1 MTSRQPGKHALA
13 FIFITVLI
21 DTIGF
26 GVTLP
31 VLPALITHLTGE
43 SVDRAAIDGG
53 WLASVFA
60 LMQFFCAPILGG
72 LSDRFGRRVV
82 LLFSL
87 FAFGVDY
94 FVMGFAPSLG
104 WLFVGR
110 ALAGMAGA
118 SFTPAYAY
126 VADISP
132 PEKRAQNFGLMGAA
146 FGVGFILGPALGGL
160 LGELGPRAPF
170 FAAAILALTNFI
182 YGFFVLP
189 ETLAPESRRPF
200 DWKRANPLGTLL
212 QLRKYPMVF
221 GLCGAMF
228 LWQLGHQSLPGTW
241 AYYTIYK
248 FGWSEAEVGAS
259 LAAVGIIMAISQA
272 LLSRALIPR
281 LGERRAAA
289 IGFALA
295 IAVYAAYA
303 FATRGWM
310 IYVAML
316 PWLLAALAYPSL
328 NAIMSQQVPAS
339 AQGELQGGVA
349 CLYSLSSI
357 AGPPLMTQ
365 LFGYFSSDAA
375 PVHFPGA
382 AFFCAA
388 LLTLAS
394 LMLFLKSVGFDLGV
408 NPAPSRAPGD
418 SPEPA

>member
-1 MTSRQPGKHALA
+1 MTQRSPGKHALA
-13 FIFITVLI
+13 FIFITVLV

-31 VLPALITHLTGE
+31 VLPGLIMHMTGE
-43 SVDRAAIDGG
+43 TVGQAAGDGG
-53 WLASVFA
+53 WLAFVFA

-72 LSDRFGRRVV
+72 LSDRFGRRPV

-87 FAFGVDY
+87 AAFGVDY
-94 FVMGFAPSLG
+94 FVMGFAPTLG

-132 PEKRAQNFGLMGAA
+132 PEKRAQNFGLMGAG

-170 FAAAILALTNFI
+170 FAAAILALANFI

-189 ETLAPESRRPF
+189 ETLAPASRRAF
-200 DWKRANPLGTLL
+200 DWKRANPLGTLV

-241 AYYTIYK
+241 AYYAIYK
-248 FGWSEAEVGAS
+248 FGWSEAAVGAS

-272 LLSRALIPR
+272 FLSRTLIPR
-281 LGERRAAA
+281 LGERRATA
-289 IGFALA
+289 IGFAVA
-295 IAVYAAYA
+295 IGVYAAYA
-303 FATRGWM
+303 FATQGWM
-310 IYVAML
+310 VYVAMI
-316 PWLLAALAYPSL
+316 PWLIAALAYPSL

-349 CLYSLSSI
+349 SLYSLSSI
-357 AGPPLMTQ
+357 AGPLMMTQ
-365 LFGYFSSDAA
+365 LFGYFSSAAA

-382 AFFCAA
+382 AFLCAA
-388 LLTLAS
+388 LLTCAS
-394 LMLFLKSVGFDLGV
+394 LLLFLQAIGFDVSPVRLPVG
-408 NPAPSRAPGD
+408 GD
-418 SPEPA
+418 SQEPA